1 MKVPNET
8 VRRNLR
14 GIVSIMVSRQLLTA
28 GGHRRKALP
37 SQGMGQIPRTAGIGL
52 GTPLDNMAYE
62 FNGYGNVKV
71 AGNSARALG
80 LATEHSLSYI
90 TGGSAGI
97 PKGRLAATC
106 C

>member
-1 MKVPNET
+1 MAT
-8 VRRNLR
+8 GGR
-14 GIVSIMVSRQLLTA
+14 LT
-28 GGHRRKALP
+28 P
-37 SQGMGQIPRTAGIGL
+37 SEGMGQIPHTAGMGQGIEPL
-52 GTPLDNMAYE
+52 GNMAYE

-90 TGGSAGI
+90 TGGSAGF
-97 PKGRLAATC
+97 PYGKPAATC

>member
-1 MKVPNET
+1 MAT
-8 VRRNLR
+8 
-14 GIVSIMVSRQLLTA
+14 
-28 GGHRRKALP
+28 GGRHRPTKGL
-37 SQGMGQIPRTAGIGL
+37 GQIPHTAGIGL
-52 GTPLDNMAYE
+52 GFPQDIMAHE

-90 TGGSAGI
+90 TGGPAGF
-97 PKGRLAATC
+97 PNGRPAATC

>member
-1 MKVPNET
+1 MP
-8 VRRNLR
+8 
-14 GIVSIMVSRQLLTA
+14 LLGYVA
-28 GGHRRKALP
+28 
-37 SQGMGQIPRTAGIGL
+37 
-52 GTPLDNMAYE
+52 NE

-71 AGNSARALG
+71 AGNSAWALG

-90 TGGSAGI
+90 TGGPAGS

>member
-1 MKVPNET
+1 MA
-8 VRRNLR
+8 
-14 GIVSIMVSRQLLTA
+14 S
-28 GGHRRKALP
+28 GHRRKALP
-37 SQGMGQIPRTAGIGL
+37 LPGHGPNSSHRRTRTGDKPHGV
-52 GTPLDNMAYE
+52 MAYE

-90 TGGSAGI
+90 TGGSAGF
-97 PKGRLAATC
+97 PNGRPAATC

>member
-1 MKVPNET
+1 MAT
-8 VRRNLR
+8 
-14 GIVSIMVSRQLLTA
+14 
-28 GGHRRKALP
+28 GGRHRPTKGL
-37 SQGMGQIPRTAGIGL
+37 GQIPHTAGIGQGIEPL
-52 GTPLDNMAYE
+52 GVMAYE

-90 TGGSAGI
+90 TGGSAGF
-97 PKGRLAATC
+97 PNGRPAATC